1 MYRIDDTL
9 KDFIESD
16 VATLVGSAES
26 PERPQIA
33 WGWAPRVNDE
43 GAVEVFLDAA
53 RADRTIANLRTNPR
67 IAVTM
72 AQPVSYRSV
81 QIKGDFLGVSEP
93 TEDDKVYVQRRR
105 EGFLSACVLVGDP
118 PEAIRN
124 LWLED
129 VVRIAFSVD
138 QAFDQTPGPE
148 AGKPL

>member
-1 MYRIDDTL
+1 MYPIEDAL

-16 VATLVGSAES
+16 VATIVGSAES

-33 WGWAPRVNDE
+33 WGWAPRVAGE
-43 GAVEVFLDAA
+43 GVVEVFLDAE
-53 RADRTIANLRTNPR
+53 RAERTIANLHKNPR
-67 IAVTM
+67 IAITM

-81 QIKGDFLGVSEP
+81 QLKGDFRDVGPPSEA
-93 TEDDKVYVQRRR
+93 DKAYVQQRR

-124 LWLED
+124 LWLDD

-138 QAFDQTPGPE
+138 QAFDQTPGPD